1 MTRTISWAFFKS
13 LHVSTHIVDEAPK
26 KSCNAAA
33 SVLDKHEGAPS
44 DDKANHTFETQRMR
58 QEEGTPGH
66 QVTLEGLRNQGR
78 SYGMTG
84 KVPALQNELSFL
96 LNPEDEGTL
105 SFFIPE
111 HRMGMALQVVMER
124 K

>member
-1 MTRTISWAFFKS
+1 
-13 LHVSTHIVDEAPK
+13 
-26 KSCNAAA
+26 
-33 SVLDKHEGAPS
+33 
-44 DDKANHTFETQRMR
+44 MR

-66 QVTLEGLRNQGR
+66 QVTLEGPRNQGR
-78 SYGMTG
+78 SYGMTA